1 MGEESYLPVV
11 IGLNDHIL
19 PLATRL
25 MGRLKDDINVLDIGS
40 GRGKAVNI
48 LAKISE

>member
-1 MGEESYLPVV
+1 
-11 IGLNDHIL
+11 
-19 PLATRL
+19 